1 MAQAHDLLT
10 SRAWTGASLMDVV
23 TRTLEAFPPA
33 QVDLSGRAVE
43 LPPKHALALSMAL
56 HELATNATKYGALS
70 RTEGRVT
77 VQWRVQDDLLHLVWQ
92 ESEGPAVVAPVRKGF
107 GSRLLEDFL
116 VRDLGGATK
125 LAYDPAGVRCTITA
139 RL

>member
-1 MAQAHDLLT
+1 VAPYDLVSSRVSLEGPDLQVTGRQALPLT
-10 SRAWTGASLMDVV
+10 LV
-23 TRTLEAFPPA
+23 
-33 QVDLSGRAVE
+33 
-43 LPPKHALALSMAL
+43 L
-56 HELATNATKYGALS
+56 HELTTNATKYGALS

-77 VQWRVQDDLLHLVWQ
+77 VQWRVQDDLLYLVWQ